1 MFQKGG
7 PLPGQARRS
16 GGFPRQR
23 GTALTRRE
31 GDVPGDTVS
40 KKDGPLPGRPG
51 GRVGFPGRGYV
62 PGAVGRG
69 RSGGFRFKKRRVPPR
84 GRPGGR
90 VGFPGRGY
98 VPGAVGRGRSGGYRF
113 KKRRVPPRGRPGDR
127 VVFPGRGRGPG
138 ILGGRGRQRGGPLT
152 NNLPAPGGH
161 LPRPPFCALLSS
173 GERERAQEGR
183 SSVPGGHFKEKG
195 PRARPG
201 GRVGF
206 PGSEV
211 RPWHGGEGGGRKQ
224 GGCALF
230 GNVLQ

>member
-69 RSGGFRFKKRRVPPR
+69 RSGGF
-84 GRPGGR
+84 
-90 VGFPGRGY
+90 
-98 VPGAVGRGRSGGYRF
+98 RF

>member
-40 KKDGPLPGRPG
+40 KKDGPLP
-51 GRVGFPGRGYV
+51 
-62 PGAVGRG
+62 
-69 RSGGFRFKKRRVPPR
+69 